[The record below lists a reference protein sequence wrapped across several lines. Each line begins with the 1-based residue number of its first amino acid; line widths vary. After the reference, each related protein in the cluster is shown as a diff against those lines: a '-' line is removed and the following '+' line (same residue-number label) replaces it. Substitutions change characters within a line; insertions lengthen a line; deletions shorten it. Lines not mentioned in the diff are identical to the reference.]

1 METRDTAPSFLAG
14 CQHKISALQGD
25 LGVFQPLHTAL
36 WTPLGCM
43 RRTACCQPLSD
54 VRFWGFPCRKTAT
67 GVTARWQTQPCAQE
81 LQCIST
87 GCVHLATKQGNHTTW
102 ALQNPTAQ
110 CCGKEGPGSGTQHAT
125 GHQQHVPSHGL
136 CPHLQ
141 HGPALLCGS
150 QLQRAPQQGP
160 AHSTAL
166 SCCLSP
172 SKVQRRHSNY
182 TWLSPGQGAPPSP
195 TTEVPPGHGDRGHAV
210 SPRFS
215 VLALSVAE
223 VLGDQT
229 ICISRFAGCKPHYFW
244 TRVLSALACS
254 IYIGPQAK

>member
-136 CPHLQ
+136 CPHSAARPCFAMWL
-141 HGPALLCGS
+141 PAAAC
-150 QLQRAPQQGP
+150 PP
-160 AHSTAL
+160 A
-166 SCCLSP
+166 
-172 SKVQRRHSNY
+172 
-182 TWLSPGQGAPPSP
+182 GPSP
-195 TTEVPPGHGDRGHAV
+195 QHSAQLLLVTEQSPAPAQQLHLAQPRAGGASIPHHRGTPWARGPGPCRE
-210 SPRFS
+210 PTFFS
-215 VLALSVAE
+215 
-223 VLGDQT
+223 
-229 ICISRFAGCKPHYFW
+229 
-244 TRVLSALACS
+244 ACPKRS
-254 IYIGPQAK
+254 